1 MQPYMVLTNGS
12 INIIEDKRLGKIN
25 IIWNNMR
32 INPVVTDRIKEQIY
46 LDKSITT
53 TLYRHSS
60 ALKGPHISAQ
70 GHALGPWRCKTLLAL
85 KGRPKIIIN
94 PCK

>member
-46 LDKSITT
+46 LDKSM
-53 TLYRHSS
+53 
-60 ALKGPHISAQ
+60 
-70 GHALGPWRCKTLLAL
+70 
-85 KGRPKIIIN
+85 
-94 PCK
+94 